1 MKFPVIAALVFSAV
15 VPLAQ
20 AADKGDQAAREA
32 IQKLVQDRKIEALE
46 KAPID
51 GYYQAVVGSQLLY
64 VSADGR
70 YVLQGNL
77 YDADARIDLTAARL
91 ARVNVAKLDA
101 YPESKRIS
109 FKPTSKPKYKV
120 TVFTDIDC
128 GYCRKM
134 HSHIAEYN
142 ERGIQVDYLFFP
154 RSGPGTPSFAKA
166 VSVWCAK
173 DRQSAFTAA
182 KAGDDPAP
190 LQCDNPVSRGIPA
203 RHRSRRRRHAGVF
216 APDGSKIGGY
226 LTPDQLQA
234 QLERVAAHG
243 KAGRLKLRRAGAPS
257 VAGRLGRGCSGS
269 RRAARFGYHSR
280 PLLSDCHDRPRRPA
294 GPFRLSH

>member
-1 MKFPVIAALVFSAV
+1 M
-15 VPLAQ
+15 
-20 AADKGDQAAREA
+20 
-32 IQKLVQDRKIEALE
+32 
-46 KAPID
+46 
-51 GYYQAVVGSQLLY
+51 
-64 VSADGR
+64 
-70 YVLQGNL
+70 
-77 YDADARIDLTAARL
+77 
-91 ARVNVAKLDA
+91 
-101 YPESKRIS
+101 
-109 FKPTSKPKYKV
+109 

-182 KAGDDPAP
+182 KAGSDPAP
-190 LQCDNPVSRGIPA
+190 LQCDNPVSEEYKLGIDVGVDGTPT
-203 RHRSRRRRHAGVF
+203 VF

-234 QLERVAAHG
+234 QLERVAAQE
-243 KAGRLKLRRAGAPS
+243 KPGA
-257 VAGRLGRGCSGS
+257 
-269 RRAARFGYHSR
+269 
-280 PLLSDCHDRPRRPA
+280 
-294 GPFRLSH
+294 

>member
-1 MKFPVIAALVFSAV
+1 MKLPLIAVFAMSAFL
-15 VPLAQ
+15 PLAH
-20 AADKGDQAAREA
+20 AADKAEATARAAV
-32 IQKLVQDRKIEALE
+32 QKLVKTSKIEAFE
-46 KAPID
+46 QSPIP

-70 YVLQGNL
+70 YVLQGTL
-77 YDADARIDLTAARL
+77 YDADAKLDLTAKRL

-101 YPESKRIS
+101 YPAAKRIS
-109 FKPTSKPKYKV
+109 FAPKSKPKYKV

-166 VSVWCAK
+166 VSVWCADDQK
-173 DRQSAFTAA
+173 KAFTAA
-182 KAGDDPAP
+182 KAGANPEP
-190 LQCDNPVSRGIPA
+190 LQCDNPVAEEYQLGISVGVDGTP
-203 RHRSRRRRHAGVF
+203 SVF
-216 APDGSKIGGY
+216 AEDGSKIGGY

-234 QLERVAAHG
+234 QLERVALE
-243 KAGRLKLRRAGAPS
+243 KPGA
-257 VAGRLGRGCSGS
+257 
-269 RRAARFGYHSR
+269 
-280 PLLSDCHDRPRRPA
+280 
-294 GPFRLSH
+294 

>member
-1 MKFPVIAALVFSAV
+1 MKISFVAALVLLAAM
-15 VPLAQ
+15 PLAQ
-20 AADKGDQAAREA
+20 AAGTGDAVARAAV
-32 IQKLVQDRKIEALE
+32 QKLVQDRKIEAFE
-46 KAPID
+46 TSPIE

-70 YVLQGNL
+70 YVLQGTL
-77 YDADARIDLTAARL
+77 YDADAKRDLTAARL
-91 ARVNVAKLDA
+91 ARVNIAKLDA
-101 YPESKRIS
+101 YPQSKRIV
-109 FKPTSKPKYKV
+109 FAPKTKPKYKV

-166 VSVWCAK
+166 ESVWCAK
-173 DRQSAFTAA
+173 DKQSAFTAA
-182 KAGDDPAP
+182 KAGSEPAP
-190 LQCDNPVSRGIPA
+190 LQCDNPVAEEYQLGIEVGVDGTP
-203 RHRSRRRRHAGVF
+203 SVF

-234 QLERVAAHG
+234 QLERTAAQE
-243 KAGRLKLRRAGAPS
+243 KPGA
-257 VAGRLGRGCSGS
+257 
-269 RRAARFGYHSR
+269 
-280 PLLSDCHDRPRRPA
+280 
-294 GPFRLSH
+294 

>member
-20 AADKGDQAAREA
+20 AADTGDQAARAA
-32 IQKLVQDRKIEALE
+32 IQKLIQDRKIEALE

-70 YVLQGNL
+70 YVLQGTL
-77 YDADARIDLTAARL
+77 YDADAKLDLTAARL

-109 FKPTSKPKYKV
+109 FKPASKPKYKV

-182 KAGDDPAP
+182 KAGGDPAP
-190 LQCDNPVSRGIPA
+190 LQCDNPVTEEYQLGMDIGVDGTPT
-203 RHRSRRRRHAGVF
+203 VF
-216 APDGSKIGGY
+216 AADGSKIGGY

-234 QLERVAAHG
+234 QLERVAAQEKPG
-243 KAGRLKLRRAGAPS
+243 T
-257 VAGRLGRGCSGS
+257 
-269 RRAARFGYHSR
+269 
-280 PLLSDCHDRPRRPA
+280 
-294 GPFRLSH
+294 